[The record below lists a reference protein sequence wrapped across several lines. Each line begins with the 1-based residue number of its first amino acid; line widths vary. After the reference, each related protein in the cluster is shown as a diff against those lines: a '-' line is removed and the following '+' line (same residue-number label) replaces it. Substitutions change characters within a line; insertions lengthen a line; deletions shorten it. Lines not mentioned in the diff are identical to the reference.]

1 LPVDEQQ
8 FALASAGRTARR
20 RGRLRLGC
28 LLGLAMAALLPA
40 AFVDAEAPALPN
52 AVEAGQRE
60 RRLEALFHRLT
71 STDDAIEGDTIV
83 DEIWRVWLQSGRAEI
98 DELMQNALALL
109 EAGKPLAA
117 MASLDQIVQQAP
129 DWAEGWNKRATVLY
143 LLDEYDRSLAD
154 IDRVLALEPRH
165 FGALAGRGL
174 IHIAREDYRAAL
186 DDYRRARAANP
197 FLKGAAEIIPSL
209 ERKAGERPL

>member
-1 LPVDEQQ
+1 
-8 FALASAGRTARR
+8 
-20 RGRLRLGC
+20 
-28 LLGLAMAALLPA
+28 
-40 AFVDAEAPALPN
+40 
-52 AVEAGQRE
+52 VEAGE
-60 RRLEALFHRLT
+60 RGQRLEALFRRLA

-83 DEIWRVWLQSGRAEI
+83 DEIWRVWLQSGRSEI
-98 DELMQNALALL
+98 DAMMQQALSLL
-109 EAGKPLAA
+109 ETGEPRAA
-117 MASLDQIVQQAP
+117 MTLLDAIVVGAP

-143 LLDEYDRSLAD
+143 LIDEYDRSLAD

-186 DDYRRARAANP
+186 NDYRRAHAVNP

>member
-1 LPVDEQQ
+1 VVTAWLPP
-8 FALASAGRTARR
+8 ASRSRAEEPTTP
-20 RGRLRLGC
+20 
-28 LLGLAMAALLPA
+28 PA
-40 AFVDAEAPALPN
+40 S
-52 AVEAGQRE
+52 AVEAGE
-60 RRLEALFHRLT
+60 RGQRLEALFRRLA

-83 DEIWRVWLQSGRAEI
+83 DEIWRVWLQSGRSEI
-98 DELMQNALALL
+98 DAMMQQALSLL
-109 EAGKPLAA
+109 ETGEPRAA
-117 MASLDQIVQQAP
+117 MTLLDAIVVGAP

-143 LLDEYDRSLAD
+143 LIDEYDRSLAD

-186 DDYRRARAANP
+186 NDYRRAHAVNP

>member
-1 LPVDEQQ
+1 LRVDEQQ
-8 FALASAGRTARR
+8 FALASAGRAARR
-20 RGRLRLGC
+20 RGRLRFGC
-28 LLGLAMAALLPA
+28 LLGLAMATLLPA
-40 AFVDAEAPALPN
+40 AFVHAETPVLPN
-52 AVEAGQRE
+52 AAEAGQRVQ
-60 RRLEALFHRLT
+60 RLEALFRRLT

-98 DELMQNALALL
+98 DELMQSALALL
-109 EAGKPLAA
+109 EAGKPQAA
-117 MASLDQIVQQAP
+117 MARLDQIVAQAP

-143 LLDEYDRSLAD
+143 LLDDYDRSLAD

-174 IHIAREDYRAAL
+174 IHLAREDYRAAL
-186 DDYRRARAANP
+186 DDYRRARAVNP